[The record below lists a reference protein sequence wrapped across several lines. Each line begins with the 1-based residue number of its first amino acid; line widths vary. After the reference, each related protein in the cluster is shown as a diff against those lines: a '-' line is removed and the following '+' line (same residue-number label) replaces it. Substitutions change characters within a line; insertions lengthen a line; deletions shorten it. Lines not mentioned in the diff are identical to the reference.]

1 MIETN
6 ALSKRYGSTLAVDD
20 VNLTISEGAVFGLV
34 GSNGAGK
41 TTLLGLLAGLKRP
54 TAGSIRIA
62 ADHRRIAVLSDTPR
76 FDGWLTGREVVAL
89 AQNLGSSSDNRIE
102 QVLSDA
108 GLDDAAGRAVGGYSR
123 GMLQRLGLACA
134 VVGDPSVLLL
144 DEPASALD
152 PLGRREVLDLVA
164 RLRGSATVMF
174 SSHILA
180 DVQQVCDTVGI
191 LDKGRLRFQGPIEDL
206 LVGSA
211 VPRYVVQLRPPIGS
225 VVEEL
230 ASQDW
235 IAGVEVTGA
244 TELTVTLRNLADA
257 ETRLVRALADA
268 DARVVSLG
276 PEAVSLERAFL
287 EATR

>member
-54 TAGSIRIA
+54 TAGSIHIA

-211 VPRYVVQLRPPIGS
+211 VPRYVVQLRPPIDS

-230 ASQDW
+230 ASHDW
-235 IAGVEVTGA
+235 IAGVEVSGA